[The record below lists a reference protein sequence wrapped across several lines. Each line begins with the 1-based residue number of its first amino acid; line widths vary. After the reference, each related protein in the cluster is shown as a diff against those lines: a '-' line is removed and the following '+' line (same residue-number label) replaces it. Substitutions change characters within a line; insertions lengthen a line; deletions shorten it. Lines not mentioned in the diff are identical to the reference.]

1 MMLVTVLL
9 LFISSQAKPVLE
21 GKTLTENTVQCD
33 FDIDSS
39 LLNSTRQ
46 IFCLDKTDI
55 KWDHPF
61 IRVSYNDLYPSSFSL
76 QSPQYLVAVP
86 LSVREMENF

>member
-21 GKTLTENTVQCD
+21 GKTLTENPVQCD

-39 LLNSTRQ
+39 LE
-46 IFCLDKTDI
+46 FD
-55 KWDHPF
+55 
-61 IRVSYNDLYPSSFSL
+61 
-76 QSPQYLVAVP
+76 
-86 LSVREMENF
+86 